1 MYRHFHGCKPLKM
14 GAIRKPRFSDGDFEK
29 AMDGFFKTLKRH
41 DSAAKARLLLLRSL
55 IECAAVH
62 GCHAE
67 PHRTLDSGSGACW
80 TYMEYLDISPVAWP
94 KRMVL
99 AGALLLA
106 VVSSNAADI
115 DVTVLDRHGEAVS
128 NVAVYIEP
136 DQDGPL
142 PAPTNSDGETILTA
156 DSPGGLT
163 VSIWSPRIDLKHENL
178 TQTIKAGRSA
188 RITFSLKEKLRAAR
202 GDESE
207 ASSWNEN

>member
-1 MYRHFHGCKPLKM
+1 
-14 GAIRKPRFSDGDFEK
+14 
-29 AMDGFFKTLKRH
+29 MD
-41 DSAAKARLLLLRSL
+41 
-55 IECAAVH
+55 
-62 GCHAE
+62 
-67 PHRTLDSGSGACW
+67 
-80 TYMEYLDISPVAWP
+80 YLDISPVAWS

-115 DVTVLDRHGEAVS
+115 EVTVLDRHGEAVP

-142 PAPTNSDGETILTA
+142 PVPTNSDGATILTA

-178 TQTIKAGRSA
+178 TQTIKAGRLA
-188 RITFSLKEKLRAAR
+188 RITFSLKEKLRAAH

-207 ASSWNEN
+207 ALSWNEN